1 MALNLY
7 VAKVCGFNGSDSY
20 SDYNCSYSHSR
31 SIHLIYVETT
41 DNLWAYRSLC
51 HLDEQH
57 KICLENQMSDYEVS
71 VIQKWLVE
79 N

>member
-1 MALNLY
+1 MAFKLR
-7 VAKVCGFNGSDSY
+7 VAKVCGFNSGDSY
-20 SDYNCSYSHSR
+20 SDYNRNYSHSR

-51 HLDEQH
+51 HLEEKH
-57 KICLENQMSDYEVS
+57 KICLENQMSNYEVS